1 MDIRSRS
8 TCPCCGYPTLQRRIE
23 YEICQ
28 ICWWEDDGQD
38 DADAEE
44 KGGAND
50 EISLNQARS
59 NFSEYMIS
67 FNSDDERFKRIG
79 KQTLEKREQLILLY
93 EQIKKIVNDIN
104 IYKCPDNYSK
114 VKKILKQI
122 RNILKKGIS

>member
-1 MDIRSRS
+1 
-8 TCPCCGYPTLQRRIE
+8 
-23 YEICQ
+23 
-28 ICWWEDDGQD
+28 
-38 DADAEE
+38 
-44 KGGAND
+44 
-50 EISLNQARS
+50 
-59 NFSEYMIS
+59 MIS

-93 EQIKKIVNDIN
+93 EQINKIVNDIN